1 MQRPAPPRAVAAAA
15 FLVLAAAASS
25 ACGAD
30 PTPAVTGTT
39 APIAPTLPTATPGSG
54 DQIFMAV
61 EGGMQAARK
70 PRDAVLSADSSWF
83 LKDVVWTEWT
93 TFRAAGV
100 GVEEINLCE
109 PDCATG
115 KHQLTHVE
123 LYLFDPVQLCGRF
136 FYTTMSV
143 VDDSGQTEAREAP
156 EPQC

>member
-1 MQRPAPPRAVAAAA
+1 MQRPVPRRAVAAGAIPV
-15 FLVLAAAASS
+15 LVAAALS
-25 ACGAD
+25 ACTGD
-30 PTPAVTGTT
+30 RSPAVTSTT
-39 APIAPTLPTATPGSG
+39 APITTLPTSTPGSG

-61 EGGMQAARK
+61 EGGTQAARK

-109 PDCATG
+109 PNCATG
-115 KHQLTHVE
+115 KHQLTQVE
-123 LYLFDPVQLCGRF
+123 IYLFDPVPLCGRF